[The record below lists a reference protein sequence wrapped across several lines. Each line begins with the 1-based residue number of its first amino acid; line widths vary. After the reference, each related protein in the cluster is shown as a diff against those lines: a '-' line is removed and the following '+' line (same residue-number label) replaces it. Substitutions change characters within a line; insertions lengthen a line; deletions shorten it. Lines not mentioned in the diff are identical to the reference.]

1 MSNRRLAVA
10 ALSLFAVTSSACY
23 HAIVETGRPASS
35 QVIDQP
41 WAMSFVAGLI
51 PPPVVQTASAR
62 PNGGAKVETQH
73 SLLNNLV
80 AIVTV
85 SIITPMQITVTC
97 AGSGSVGSAAADMA
111 PTVKAVGQTIE
122 QRTAAMNEASRLAVD
137 GSGTAYVQF

>member
-1 MSNRRLAVA
+1 
-10 ALSLFAVTSSACY
+10 
-23 HAIVETGRPASS
+23 
-35 QVIDQP
+35 
-41 WAMSFVAGLI
+41 MSFVAGLI
-51 PPPVVQTASAR
+51 PPPVVQTASAC
-62 PNGGAKVETQH
+62 PNGVAKVETQH
-73 SLLNNLV
+73 SFLNSLV
-80 AIVTV
+80 AIVTF